1 MNVLIDLVQYQE
13 SSIVSH
19 SILKN
24 KAGNVTIFAFAKN
37 EGLSEHTAPFEAL
50 IQIVDGIADVTI
62 SGKMHHVSTGQ
73 FIILPANEPHSVYA
87 PGKFKMV
94 LTMIKS

>member
-1 MNVLIDLVQYQE
+1 MNTLNDLVKYQDA
-13 SSIVSH
+13 SIVSH

-24 KAGNVTIFAFAKN
+24 KAGNVTLFAFAKN

-50 IQIVDGIADVTI
+50 IQVVDGMADITI
-62 SGKMHHVSTGQ
+62 SGKMHRIRNGE
-73 FIILPANEPHSVYA
+73 FIILPANLPHSVHA
-87 PGKFKMV
+87 PENFKMV

>member
-1 MNVLIDLVQYQE
+1 MSTLNDLVKYQD

-24 KAGNVTIFAFAKN
+24 KAGNVTLFAFAKN

-50 IQIVDGIADVTI
+50 IQVVDGTADITI
-62 SGKMHHVSTGQ
+62 SGKMQHIHTGE
-73 FIILPANEPHSVYA
+73 FIILPANQPHSVHA
-87 PGKFKMV
+87 PENFKMV